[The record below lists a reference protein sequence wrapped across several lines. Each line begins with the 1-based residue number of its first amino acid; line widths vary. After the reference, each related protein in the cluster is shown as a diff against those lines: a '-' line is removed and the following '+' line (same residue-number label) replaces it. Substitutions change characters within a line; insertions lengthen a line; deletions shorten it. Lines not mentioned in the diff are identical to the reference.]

1 MVVEELEREGTIESE
16 PPVGDPVVRLAE
28 SWPMLA
34 IEERLESFEQLSRDD
49 AEEFFSG
56 LGARDQAYLILA
68 LPPTERRAWLR
79 QLAPDD
85 AVDLLQEV
93 PPEDREGLLPLL
105 DKVTRREVSALLAY
119 AEDEAGGLM
128 SPRFVR
134 LRSEMSVDE
143 ALVYLRRQARRPI
156 ETINYGYV
164 LDHNQV
170 LLGVVSFRDLLL
182 EAGTKVVSDI
192 MTTDVIAVSES
203 LDQEEVSRLLKQN
216 NLLAIPVIDEEGR
229 LQGIV
234 TVDDVIEAI
243 EEEVTED
250 IQKIGGTEAL
260 DAPYMEVSFWNMIR
274 KRAGWLSVLFVGE
287 MFTASAMAHYEEEI
301 AKAVVLATFIP
312 LVISS
317 GGNCGSQAST
327 LVVRAVALDEIRP
340 GAWPRVLFR
349 EIASGLCLGLILGTL
364 GFLRVLL
371 WPNAQSVYG
380 QHYILLAATL
390 FFSLI
395 GVTLWGTVTG
405 SMLPLLLRRIGWD
418 PASASA
424 PFVATVVDVTGLV
437 IYFTV
442 ASLLLGGLL
451 L

>member
-1 MVVEELEREGTIESE
+1 MVVEELQTEGTGENVPLPE
-16 PPVGDPVVRLAE
+16 DPVARLVD
-28 SWPMLA
+28 SWPMST
-34 IEERLESFEQLSRDD
+34 IEERLEQFERLGRED
-49 AEEFFSG
+49 AEEFFAG
-56 LGARDQAYLILA
+56 LGARDQAHLIIA

-93 PPEDREGLLPLL
+93 PQEDREGLLPLL

-134 LRSEMSVDE
+134 LRADMSVEE

-164 LDHNQV
+164 LDQNQV
-170 LLGVVSFRDLLL
+170 LQGVVSFRDLLL
-182 EAGTKVVSDI
+182 EAGTKLVRDI

-203 LDQEEVSRLLKQN
+203 LDQEEVSRLLKQH
-216 NLLAIPVIDEEGR
+216 NLLAIPVIDDSGR

-327 LVVRAVALDEIRP
+327 LVVRAVALGEIRP
-340 GAWPRVLFR
+340 GAWPRVLGR
-349 EIASGLCLGLILGTL
+349 EIASGLCLGLLLGTL
-364 GFLRVLL
+364 GFFRILF
-371 WPNAQSVYG
+371 WPNAASLYG
-380 QHYILLAATL
+380 EHYLLLAGTL
-390 FFSLI
+390 FLSLV
-395 GVTLWGTVTG
+395 GVVLWGTVTG

-424 PFVATVVDVTGLV
+424 PFVATIVDVTGLV

-442 ASLLLGGLL
+442 ASMLLSGILL
-451 L
+451 